1 MTQRYGMTIPF
12 EGVTLTE
19 HKEWFHRL
27 ADLGYTDVW
36 SAEVDGSDGFTPL
49 TLAALWEP
57 RLNLGVAVTP
67 VFTRG
72 PGLLAMSIAALAE
85 VAGGRFTMGLGAS
98 SQPVVERWNGIT
110 YDQPYARTRDVLN
123 FVKRALEGEKID
135 EVFETFEVHGFKL
148 SRPVINRPPILL
160 GALRPGML
168 KLAGREADG
177 AILNWLA
184 ASDVAQCR
192 AEVGDGKTIAARL
205 FVIPTEDADTARM
218 IGRRMITSYLT
229 VPVYAEF
236 HRWLGRTEKL
246 QPMWDAWAAGDRKL
260 ANDVIPD
267 SVVDELIIHGSYD
280 ECREHVGRYIEA
292 GVQIP
297 SLAIVP
303 FGINLQ
309 EAVEGLSPR

>member
-1 MTQRYGMTIPF
+1 MTQRYGITIPF
-12 EGVTLTE
+12 DGVSLPE
-19 HKEWFHRL
+19 HKEWFQRL

-36 SAEVDGSDGFTPL
+36 SAEVDGADGFTPL
-49 TLAALWEP
+49 TLAAIWES

-98 SQPVVERWNGIT
+98 SQPVVERWNGIA
-110 YDQPYARTRDVLN
+110 YDQPYKRTRDVLN
-123 FVKRALEGEKID
+123 FVKRALDGEKID

-148 SRPVINRPPILL
+148 SRPVIERPPILL

-184 ASDVAQCR
+184 ASDVAQCV
-192 AEVGDGKTIAARL
+192 AEVGNGKTIAARL
-205 FVIPTEDADTARM
+205 FVIPTEDVDTARM

-236 HRWLGRTEKL
+236 HRWLGRTERL
-246 QPMWDAWAAGDRKL
+246 QPMWGAWAAGDRKL

-267 SVVDELIIHGSYD
+267 SVVDELVIHGSYD

-292 GVQIP
+292 GIQIP